1 MVPLAGRGMSG
12 AESPL
17 ARQASTSFDPIGDA
31 DRLFLERVRLGL
43 WLVMAGIVIVFFG
56 ELFLRRGE
64 QPLINLVQA
73 INFAVVAVAVRL
85 LHEPARRSFNHA
97 VGFICYVVT
106 LVATGACGIFANDAT
121 TPVILFVG
129 LSVVTATIIP
139 WSPWWQLMSVIVVIA
154 TAIWTVATVAPS
166 PQLFWLQNVGTIA
179 PTLASTVFISDAL
192 RRQRA
197 VIERT
202 ERERHEREAHL
213 REANVR
219 LEQEIQEHKRT
230 EDALRFALRELD
242 HRVKN
247 TLATV
252 QSVADQTLR
261 SSRSMDEFGEAFY
274 GRIQAMARIHSA
286 LADRRWEGLP
296 LTELIDL
303 VVGPYRHHAG
313 SVSVEC
319 DGSFV
324 SSELARVLGMTLHE
338 LATNAAK
345 YGALSTKEG
354 RLAISSRIEANC
366 GDRLRI
372 RWVEHDGPPVHEP
385 TRRGF
390 GIRLIEE
397 ALAYE
402 VEGTVALRFP
412 QQGLQCE
419 IELPVPKWP
428 S

>member
-1 MVPLAGRGMSG
+1 VSGSETPLAAQS
-12 AESPL
+12 
-17 ARQASTSFDPIGDA
+17 STSFDPVEDA
-31 DRLFLERVRLGL
+31 NRLFLDRIRLGL
-43 WLVMAGIVIVFFG
+43 WLVLAGIVAVFFG
-56 ELFLRRGE
+56 ELYLGRGDR
-64 QPLINLVQA
+64 PLINAVQA
-73 INFAVVAVAVRL
+73 INFAAVAIAVRV
-85 LHEPARRSFNHA
+85 LHEPARRTFNHA
-97 VGFICYVVT
+97 VGFVCYVIT
-106 LVATGACGIFANDAT
+106 LVAIGACGIFANDAT

-129 LSVVTATIIP
+129 LAVVTATIIP
-139 WSPWWQLMSVIVVIA
+139 WSPWWQLISVLVVIA

-166 PQLFWLQNVGTIA
+166 PRLFWLQNVGTIA

-197 VIERT
+197 AIERT
-202 ERERHEREAHL
+202 ERERHEREARL
-213 REANVR
+213 RQANVR

-230 EDALRFALRELD
+230 EDALRFTLRELD

-252 QSVADQTLR
+252 QSVAHQTLR
-261 SSRSMDEFGEAFY
+261 SSRSMEEFGEAFY

-286 LADRRWEGLP
+286 LAGRRWEGLP

-313 SVSVEC
+313 SVSIEC

-324 SSELARVLGMTLHE
+324 SSELVRVLGMTLHE

-354 RLAISSRIEANC
+354 RLAICSRVEATC
-366 GDRLRI
+366 GNRLRI
-372 RWVEHDGPPVHEP
+372 RWVERDGPPVSEP

-390 GIRLIEE
+390 GMRLIEE

-402 VEGTVALRFP
+402 MEGTVALRFR
-412 QQGLQCE
+412 QQGLQCD
-419 IELPVPKWP
+419 IELPVPQGP
-428 S
+428 R

>member
-1 MVPLAGRGMSG
+1 M
-12 AESPL
+12 
-17 ARQASTSFDPIGDA
+17 
-31 DRLFLERVRLGL
+31 
-43 WLVMAGIVIVFFG
+43 
-56 ELFLRRGE
+56 
-64 QPLINLVQA
+64 N
-73 INFAVVAVAVRL
+73 
-85 LHEPARRSFNHA
+85 
-97 VGFICYVVT
+97 
-106 LVATGACGIFANDAT
+106 
-121 TPVILFVG
+121 
-129 LSVVTATIIP
+129 
-139 WSPWWQLMSVIVVIA
+139 
-154 TAIWTVATVAPS
+154 
-166 PQLFWLQNVGTIA
+166 
-179 PTLASTVFISDAL
+179 
-192 RRQRA
+192 
-197 VIERT
+197 
-202 ERERHEREAHL
+202 
-213 REANVR
+213 
-219 LEQEIQEHKRT
+219 
-230 EDALRFALRELD
+230 
-242 HRVKN
+242 
-247 TLATV
+247 
-252 QSVADQTLR
+252 
-261 SSRSMDEFGEAFY
+261 EFGEAFY

-324 SSELARVLGMTLHE
+324 SSELVRVLGMTLHE

-354 RLAISSRIEANC
+354 RLAISSRAEANC

-372 RWVEHDGPPVHEP
+372 RWIEHDGPPVHEP

-419 IELPVPKWP
+419 IELPVPKGP